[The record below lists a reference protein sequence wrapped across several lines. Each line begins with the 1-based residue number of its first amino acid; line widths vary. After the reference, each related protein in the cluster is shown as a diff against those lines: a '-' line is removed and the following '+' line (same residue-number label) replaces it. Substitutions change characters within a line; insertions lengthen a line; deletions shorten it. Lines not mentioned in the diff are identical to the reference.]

1 LNAWLGGYQNML
13 KRMTVGNFNWFL
25 HTMLFLH
32 TERVI
37 KRQVEQQKKDETGE
51 VDSDSEDEIED

>member
-1 LNAWLGGYQNML
+1 ML

-37 KRQVEQQKKDETGE
+37 KRQVEQQQKKDEADKD
-51 VDSDSEDEIED
+51 DSDSDDETED